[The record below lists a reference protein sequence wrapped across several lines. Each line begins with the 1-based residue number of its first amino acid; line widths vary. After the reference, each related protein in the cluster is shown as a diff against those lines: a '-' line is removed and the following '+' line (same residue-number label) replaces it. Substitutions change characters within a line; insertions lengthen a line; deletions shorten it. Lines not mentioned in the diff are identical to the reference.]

1 MSYAERTSLQVA
13 IVPLPVGDQSSET
26 AAEYCSELAD
36 ITTAKN
42 EYHLCKWKK
51 LFLISFPSIL
61 RQNIARSESTS
72 QEPGQKLQDIG
83 TNITHTSFV
92 GGKSKTI
99 KVFSSVGECLAKMF
113 CQQLSGENKSGLGS
127 NGLAAKSSFGQCM
140 LFRRI
145 VAQLYWVLSLD
156 HNLPPP
162 R

>member
-1 MSYAERTSLQVA
+1 MNIICAS
-13 IVPLPVGDQSSET
+13 G
-26 AAEYCSELAD
+26 
-36 ITTAKN
+36 
-42 EYHLCKWKK
+42 KK

-145 VAQLYWVLSLD
+145 VA
-156 HNLPPP
+156 
-162 R
+162 